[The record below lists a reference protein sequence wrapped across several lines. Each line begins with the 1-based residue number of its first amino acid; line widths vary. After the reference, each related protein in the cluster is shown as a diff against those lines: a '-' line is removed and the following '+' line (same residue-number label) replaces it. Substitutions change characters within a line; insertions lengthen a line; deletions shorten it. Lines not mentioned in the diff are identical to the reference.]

1 MSEMFSLSCS
11 IPSISYFELNLET
24 WRQLWRVL
32 EKSDLLLMIL
42 GKWLAL
48 ASLHL
53 LHREKEELVRDKEG
67 EHCGCFS

>member
-1 MSEMFSLSCS
+1 MFLFNKLFDSL
-11 IPSISYFELNLET
+11 ISYFELNLET

-42 GKWLAL
+42 GKWPAL

-53 LHREKEELVRDKEG
+53 LHKEE
-67 EHCGCFS
+67 